1 MLSSSL
7 IAISPQVIKGLHFS
21 KNLFLLHH
29 VSSLA
34 PHLNSASQNWVTL
47 TGLVTGGSD
56 RSFECFRF
64 LLIGVRSE
72 STFCCQQSNASPLFF
87 EYIKGS
93 CCDCALH
100 FTTLQVA
107 GRGGHCEQRVFCSV
121 ANDGVSDSTVS
132 TVSKTVVT
140 VGVLWWEFIWVH

>member
-7 IAISPQVIKGLHFS
+7 TAISPQVIKGLSFS
-21 KNLFLLHH
+21 QNLFLLHH

-47 TGLVTGGSD
+47 TGLVAVTGHL
-56 RSFECFRF
+56 RSVLGFYWLALDQR
-64 LLIGVRSE
+64 VH
-72 STFCCQQSNASPLFF
+72 FCCQQSNASPPFF
-87 EYIKGS
+87 EYIEGS

-107 GRGGHCEQRVFCSV
+107 GRGGHCERRVFCSV

-140 VGVLWWEFIWVH
+140 LGVLWWEFIWVH